1 MSDTALEL
9 QLARN
14 YAALALDRLARPKA
28 DRSVWEAEIAEL
40 ERLVG
45 LSPRTAV
52 RDAAVKCDSVVRRA
66 KAWKESR
73 PKT

>member
-1 MSDTALEL
+1 MSAAALQL

-14 YAALALDRLARPKA
+14 YTALAHDRHVRPWA
-28 DRSVWEAEIAEL
+28 DRRVWEAEVAEL

-45 LSPRTAV
+45 ASPKVAV
-52 RDAAVKCDSVVRRA
+52 RAAAATCDDVVRRA

-73 PKT
+73 TRI